1 LDNVFTAWLVM
12 WVGGSVYDQ
21 EENKKW
27 IQILT
32 RSKNSGI
39 FLSEYLFEKT
49 DAPGQPRFQA

>member
-12 WVGGSVYDQ
+12 WVGGSVYDK

-39 FLSEYLFEKT
+39 FLSEYLFENT